1 MIARLCAVLTF
12 ASLQPALAATRTFS
26 IDSKA
31 SKVHLHVGK
40 TGIGS
45 FAGHEHNV
53 FAPALMGEVAAD
65 FDDLSKSTVEVVV
78 NTRAMMVSE
87 EGEPKGDAPKVQQ
100 AMRGPS
106 VLNVAR
112 YPLIRFRS
120 QKVTGRKV
128 SASSY
133 ELRVEGDL
141 SLHGT
146 VKPMVV
152 PLKVEVQGD
161 TLTADGK
168 LTVKQSDYGIKP
180 TTAAGGLVQVE
191 DEVPVDFRIVART
204 GETR

>member
-1 MIARLCAVLTF
+1 MLARLCVILCTI
-12 ASLQPALAATRTFS
+12 ASAPALAATRTFS
-26 IDSKA
+26 IDSNA
-31 SKVHLHVGK
+31 SRVHLHVGK

-45 FAGHEHNV
+45 FAGHEHNI

-65 FDDLSKSTVEVVV
+65 FEDLPKSTVEVLV
-78 NTRAMMVSE
+78 NARAMTVSP
-87 EGEPKGDAPKVQQ
+87 EGEPDGDAPKVQQ
-100 AMRGPS
+100 AMRASG

-120 QKVTGRKV
+120 RNVTGKKV

-133 ELRVEGDL
+133 ELQVEGEL

-152 PLKVEVQGD
+152 PLKVDVQGD

-168 LTVKQSDYGIKP
+168 LTVKQSDFGIKP

-191 DEVPVDFRIVART
+191 DEVPIDFKIVAKASR
-204 GETR
+204 

>member
-1 MIARLCAVLTF
+1 MTVRLLLAILLVSVGP
-12 ASLQPALAATRTFS
+12 ASAATRTFS
-26 IDSKA
+26 IDSNA
-31 SKVHLHVGK
+31 SRVHLHVGK

-45 FAGHEHNV
+45 FAGHEHNI

-65 FDDLSKSTVEVVV
+65 FEDLPKSTVEVLV
-78 NTRAMMVSE
+78 NARAMTVSP
-87 EGEPKGDAPKVQQ
+87 EGEPDGDAPKVQQ
-100 AMRGPS
+100 AMRASG

-120 QKVTGRKV
+120 RKVTGKKV

-133 ELRVEGDL
+133 ELQVEGEL

-146 VKPMVV
+146 AKPMLV
-152 PLKVEVQGD
+152 PLKVDVQGD

-168 LTVKQSDYGIKP
+168 LTVKQSDFGIKP

-191 DEVPVDFRIVART
+191 DEVPIDFKIVAKASR
-204 GETR
+204 